1 MDSLSL
7 FPQDPAQLKNG
18 PWTGSD
24 LNPIKKLIKQEICLN
39 PYLFLENKSI
49 AFSLKDYTYM
59 KMFRR
64 NLNLLIL
71 SGINIKTKIVY
82 VICIRCYGL
91 DPDPRKRVQAALAI
105 TLTLVLAI

>member
-1 MDSLSL
+1 MRIQFF
-7 FPQDPAQLKNG
+7 FPQDPAQLKNA

-71 SGINIKTKIVY
+71 SGINILFKTKIVL
-82 VICIRCYGL
+82 CIRCYSL
-91 DPDPRKRVQAALAI
+91 DPDPGKRVPAALAI
-105 TLTLVLAI
+105 T